1 MERKVVLI
9 TGGAMGQ
16 GKSHALKFAENG
28 FDVVLAD
35 MQDPEG
41 ETFKQTVAE
50 IEAAGAKALAVR
62 ANITSDED
70 MQNLFEKAWKTFG
83 RIDVV
88 VANAG
93 VINFGYTWEL
103 TDAQV
108 QKVIDID
115 LIGTWRTDKY
125 AALYMRKQGFGRII
139 NISSTSGMYGTPK
152 LATYCMA
159 KWGVR
164 GLTKTLA
171 QELKGTG
178 IVVNTVCPTTVKT
191 PMCETDSYVQF
202 INDLTGATGAQFSEF
217 ALAESIKVY
226 NEHNAAMRAFSEA
239 AANADITAA
248 ERSDVF
254 KSAWFMLPEEHT
266 AIVKELTAELL
277 AGPKST
283 RTARVL
289 VSGILADAPGM
300 LKIFDD
306 NGIQIVADDVANE
319 TRQYRT
325 DTPEMT
331 NPVDALAQKFAN
343 MDNCTLLYDKEKKR
357 VDYIIEQAK
366 AHDAKGIIVLMTKFC
381 DPEEFDYVPIKRA
394 CEQAGLLNLNIEVDR
409 QMVNYE
415 QAATMIQA
423 FKEML

>member
-70 MQNLFEKAWKTFG
+70 MQNLFEKAWQTFG

-103 TDAQV
+103 SDAQV

-164 GLTKTLA
+164 GLT

-178 IVVNTVCPTTVKT
+178 IVVNTVCPTKVKT

-202 INDLTGATGAQFSEF
+202 INDLTGMNF
-217 ALAESIKVY
+217 ANWQEMYDGVPFLEV
-226 NEHNAAMRAFSEA
+226 
-239 AANADITAA
+239 ADISDMVYWLGTSRAA
-248 ERSDVF
+248 GKF
-254 KSAWFMLPEEHT
+254 
-266 AIVKELTAELL
+266 
-277 AGPKST
+277 
-283 RTARVL
+283 
-289 VSGILADAPGM
+289 SGRDLGLDLG
-300 LKIFDD
+300 
-306 NGIQIVADDVANE
+306 
-319 TRQYRT
+319 
-325 DTPEMT
+325 
-331 NPVDALAQKFAN
+331 
-343 MDNCTLLYDKEKKR
+343 TL
-357 VDYIIEQAK
+357 Q
-366 AHDAKGIIVLMTKFC
+366 
-381 DPEEFDYVPIKRA
+381 
-394 CEQAGLLNLNIEVDR
+394 Q
-409 QMVNYE
+409 
-415 QAATMIQA
+415 
-423 FKEML
+423 

>member
-1 MERKVVLI
+1 MDRKVVLI

-35 MQDPEG
+35 MQDPAG
-41 ETFKQTVAE
+41 EVFQQTVAE
-50 IEAAGAKALAVR
+50 IEATGAKALAVR
-62 ANITSDED
+62 ANICSDDD
-70 MQNLFEKAWKTFG
+70 MKALFEQAWQTFG
-83 RIDVV
+83 RLDVV

-178 IVVNTVCPTTVKT
+178 IVVNTVCPTKVKT

-202 INDLTGATGAQFSEF
+202 INDLTGKNF
-217 ALAESIKVY
+217 ANWQEMYEGVPFLDV
-226 NEHNAAMRAFSEA
+226 
-239 AANADITAA
+239 ADI
-248 ERSDVF
+248 SDMVYWLGTSL
-254 KSAWFMLPEEHT
+254 SAGKF
-266 AIVKELTAELL
+266 
-277 AGPKST
+277 
-283 RTARVL
+283 
-289 VSGILADAPGM
+289 SGRDLGLDLG
-300 LKIFDD
+300 
-306 NGIQIVADDVANE
+306 
-319 TRQYRT
+319 
-325 DTPEMT
+325 
-331 NPVDALAQKFAN
+331 
-343 MDNCTLLYDKEKKR
+343 TL
-357 VDYIIEQAK
+357 Q
-366 AHDAKGIIVLMTKFC
+366 
-381 DPEEFDYVPIKRA
+381 
-394 CEQAGLLNLNIEVDR
+394 Q
-409 QMVNYE
+409 
-415 QAATMIQA
+415 
-423 FKEML
+423 

>member
-1 MERKVVLI
+1 MDRKVVLI

-41 ETFKQTVAE
+41 EVFKQTVAE
-50 IEAAGAKALAVR
+50 IEATGAKALAVR
-62 ANITSDED
+62 ANVCSDDD
-70 MQNLFEKAWKTFG
+70 MKAMFENAWET
-83 RIDVV
+83 
-88 VANAG
+88 
-93 VINFGYTWEL
+93 INFGYTWEL

-178 IVVNTVCPTTVKT
+178 IVVNTVCPTKVKT

-202 INDLTGATGAQFSEF
+202 INDLTGKNF
-217 ALAESIKVY
+217 ANWQEMYDGVPFLDV
-226 NEHNAAMRAFSEA
+226 
-239 AANADITAA
+239 ADI
-248 ERSDVF
+248 SDMVYWLGTSL
-254 KSAWFMLPEEHT
+254 SAGKF
-266 AIVKELTAELL
+266 
-277 AGPKST
+277 
-283 RTARVL
+283 
-289 VSGILADAPGM
+289 SGRDLGLDLG
-300 LKIFDD
+300 
-306 NGIQIVADDVANE
+306 
-319 TRQYRT
+319 
-325 DTPEMT
+325 
-331 NPVDALAQKFAN
+331 
-343 MDNCTLLYDKEKKR
+343 TL
-357 VDYIIEQAK
+357 Q
-366 AHDAKGIIVLMTKFC
+366 
-381 DPEEFDYVPIKRA
+381 
-394 CEQAGLLNLNIEVDR
+394 Q
-409 QMVNYE
+409 
-415 QAATMIQA
+415 
-423 FKEML
+423 

>member
-16 GKSHALKFAENG
+16 GKSHALKFANG

-70 MQNLFEKAWKTFG
+70 MQNLFEKAWQTFG

-178 IVVNTVCPTTVKT
+178 IVVNTVCPTKVKT

-202 INDLTGATGAQFSEF
+202 INDLTGM
-217 ALAESIKVY
+217 
-226 NEHNAAMRAFSEA
+226 N
-239 AANADITAA
+239 
-248 ERSDVF
+248 
-254 KSAWFMLPEEHT
+254 
-266 AIVKELTAELL
+266 
-277 AGPKST
+277 
-283 RTARVL
+283 
-289 VSGILADAPGM
+289 
-300 LKIFDD
+300 
-306 NGIQIVADDVANE
+306 
-319 TRQYRT
+319 
-325 DTPEMT
+325 
-331 NPVDALAQKFAN
+331 FAN
-343 MDNCTLLYDKEKKR
+343 W
-357 VDYIIEQAK
+357 Q
-366 AHDAKGIIVLMTKFC
+366 
-381 DPEEFDYVPIKRA
+381 
-394 CEQAGLLNLNIEVDR
+394 
-409 QMVNYE
+409 
-415 QAATMIQA
+415 
-423 FKEML
+423 EMY

>member
-70 MQNLFEKAWKTFG
+70 MQNLFEKAWQIFG

-171 QELKGTG
+171 QELKGT
-178 IVVNTVCPTTVKT
+178 VCPTKVKT

-202 INDLTGATGAQFSEF
+202 INDLTGKNF
-217 ALAESIKVY
+217 ANWQEMYDGVPFLEV
-226 NEHNAAMRAFSEA
+226 
-239 AANADITAA
+239 ADISDMVYWLGTSRAA
-248 ERSDVF
+248 GKF
-254 KSAWFMLPEEHT
+254 
-266 AIVKELTAELL
+266 
-277 AGPKST
+277 
-283 RTARVL
+283 
-289 VSGILADAPGM
+289 SGRDLGLDLG
-300 LKIFDD
+300 
-306 NGIQIVADDVANE
+306 
-319 TRQYRT
+319 
-325 DTPEMT
+325 
-331 NPVDALAQKFAN
+331 
-343 MDNCTLLYDKEKKR
+343 TL
-357 VDYIIEQAK
+357 Q
-366 AHDAKGIIVLMTKFC
+366 
-381 DPEEFDYVPIKRA
+381 
-394 CEQAGLLNLNIEVDR
+394 Q
-409 QMVNYE
+409 
-415 QAATMIQA
+415 
-423 FKEML
+423 